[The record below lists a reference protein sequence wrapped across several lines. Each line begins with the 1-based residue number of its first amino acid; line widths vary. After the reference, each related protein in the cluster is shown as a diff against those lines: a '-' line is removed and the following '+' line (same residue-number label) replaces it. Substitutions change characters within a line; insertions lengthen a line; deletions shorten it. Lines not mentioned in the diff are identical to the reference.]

1 MDGENWGQVD
11 DEFCHAHSE
20 QLRKTTERLEKQG
33 RDRQRIV
40 EFSHFAWREDSSVLP
55 VVGAI
60 FATGTRG
67 DAAGF
72 LRTTDAT
79 FARMCNRL
87 RQLGRCFENGETVPR
102 QRGPYKK

>member
-67 DAAGF
+67 DAG
-72 LRTTDAT
+72 DAADGSVSRLLLIVY
-79 FARMCNRL
+79 AR
-87 RQLGRCFENGETVPR
+87 
-102 QRGPYKK
+102 